1 MLSSKTH
8 LKQMLDR
15 GALTGTLLF
24 LGSDEAQKYQTVLE
38 IAKSLFGPNSV
49 EKIDKDNHPDLHIL
63 KPEGKSGMHSI
74 AAVQGLIQE
83 MQLPPYEQS
92 SGEASCKIFVICD
105 AERMLPAAS
114 NALLK
119 TLEEPNLDALLI
131 LLSSEPQLL
140 LPTLL
145 SRCRI
150 LRFDSL
156 PTFAPS
162 VKLVEILSEE
172 KDHPSLLKALD
183 ELEGS
188 LSGEEDAESSPERAK
203 HLDLLYEHILCWY
216 RDRHLLALA
225 GPLEHLFYKDHLSA
239 LQKAEQLALPS
250 LEKIFSLLEECRLA
264 SQRYIRLRHILE
276 YFFTHL
282 THTGGLLTV

>member
-1 MLSSKTH
+1 MLSSKLQH
-8 LKQMLDR
+8 MIDR

-24 LGSDEAQKYQTVLE
+24 LGSDEAQKYQIVLE
-38 IAKSLFGPNSV
+38 IAKSLFGTSSV
-49 EKIDKDNHPDLHIL
+49 EKIEKDNHPDLHVL
-63 KPEGKSGMHSI
+63 KPEGKSGMHSL
-74 AAVQGLIQE
+74 AAIQGLIQE
-83 MQLPPYEQS
+83 MHLPSYE
-92 SGEASCKIFVICD
+92 APCKIFVICD
-105 AERMLPAAS
+105 AERMLPATS

-150 LRFDSL
+150 LRFDAP
-156 PTFAPS
+156 PTFIPS
-162 VKLVEILSEE
+162 VKLVEILSEK

-183 ELEGS
+183 ELEDS
-188 LSGEEDAESSPERAK
+188 LFQSRTGEDDAESSPERAK
-203 HLDLLYEHILCWY
+203 HLDLLYEQILCWY

-225 GPLEHLFYKDHLSA
+225 GPTEHLFYREHRSA

-250 LEKIFSLLEECRLA
+250 LEKTFSLLEECRLA

-276 YFFTHL
+276 YFFN
-282 THTGGLLTV
+282 VICQPSPI